1 MANKSK
7 AQDPAD
13 AALSAIEEALNLEL
27 SAPDRAEVMGARPSL
42 PSVEDGF
49 TLEPPL
55 ARSAAD
61 APPEEEEEARPG
73 SSFGSR
79 RAPANDD
86 RESVGQLLYALQRKP
101 PRTPY
106 MVATILSLL
115 WLAGGAALVALLF

>member
-7 AQDPAD
+7 AQDPAN
-13 AALSAIEEALNLEL
+13 AALSAIEEALNLEI
-27 SAPDRAEVMGARPSL
+27 SAPDRAETGARPSL
-42 PSVEDGF
+42 PSVDDGF

-55 ARSAAD
+55 ARSAED
-61 APPEEEEEARPG
+61 DPPEEEEEARPG

-86 RESVGQLLYALQRKP
+86 RESVGQLLYALQHKP

-106 MVATILSLL
+106 MVATILSL
-115 WLAGGAALVALLF
+115 